1 MRSRQFDWKPD
12 TGLSW
17 HGEAGFETEFVLYF
31 GAGALLSDPA
41 CYNAL
46 RKTFPRTAL
55 IGCSTGELFDQAQIC
70 DDRVL
75 AVAVGF
81 HETRT
86 RLASVDVA
94 KASRSADAGAA
105 IGRQLA
111 APDLCAML
119 VFSDGLNVDGAALV
133 AGLQETARPMVTI
146 SGRPAG
152 DGVAF
157 GQTLVGANAAPR
169 SGCVAAI
176 GLYGEHLSIETAI
189 AGGHPP
195 FGPRRII
202 TRSRGNGL
210 QEPDGRPAF
219 KPRRRSLDGEDLRLI
234 PGAALLFP
242 LHAEP
247 RHQPGRNQVRM
258 MRSIDQAGGEMIFA
272 GRKPQGWNAQW
283 MRSHSAL
290 MAESAAEAMRQAEPG
305 ACEAEGLALLVSCIG
320 RQLQRGQRAV
330 EKIEAAAEAMAARH
344 ALTGFDFRGQV
355 SPHPRP
361 GFSQRHGRTMT
372 LATASETSDEA

>member
-1 MRSRQFDWKPD
+1 MRSRQFDWKPG

-17 HGEAGFETEFVLYF
+17 HGEAGFEAEFVLYF

-41 CYNAL
+41 CYKAL
-46 RKTFPRTAL
+46 RKAFPHTAL
-55 IGCSTGELFDQAQIC
+55 VGCSAGELFDPAQIC

-86 RLASVDVA
+86 RLASVEVA
-94 KASRSADAGAA
+94 KASHSADAGAA
-105 IGRQLA
+105 IGRRLA
-111 APDLCAML
+111 APDLRAML
-119 VFSDGLNVDGAALV
+119 VFSDGLNVDGTALV
-133 AGLQETARPMVTI
+133 AGLQETVSPMVTI
-146 SGRPAG
+146 GGLPAG

-157 GQTLVGANAAPR
+157 GPTLVGANAPPA

-176 GLYGEHLSIETAI
+176 GLYGEHLSIEAGI
-189 AGGHPP
+189 AGGCPP

-219 KPRRRSLDGEDLRLI
+219 KPRRRNLEGEDLRTI

-242 LHAEP
+242 LRAEP
-247 RHQPGRNQVRM
+247 RHQPGQDRARM
-258 MRSIDQAGGEMIFA
+258 MRSIDQASGEMIFA

-283 MRSHSAL
+283 MRSPAL
-290 MAESAAEAMRQAEPG
+290 MADSAAEALHQAEPS

-320 RQLQRGQRAV
+320 RQLERGQRAV

-372 LATASETSDEA
+372 VATASETSDEA